1 MAQSSVYFQRS
12 RIMKKSVLAAAVATL
27 LAIALMVLTAG
38 EVAAQGPGALPFSS
52 TYRRPNLSAYNQLAQ
67 QNFNPG
73 AAQNVYQQT
82 VLPQLQIQ
90 QNQIEQMRQGKQIGG
105 LQNQVQQIQRSTTMR
120 QVDEMIR
127 PTGHASTYQ
136 NLSHFYPRR

>member
-1 MAQSSVYFQRS
+1 
-12 RIMKKSVLAAAVATL
+12 MKKSVLAAAVATL

-90 QNQIEQMRQGKQIGG
+90 QNQIEQMRQSKQIGG
-105 LQNQVQQIQRSTTMR
+105 LQNQVQQIQRCAKQQKR
-120 QVDEMIR
+120 LQ
-127 PTGHASTYQ
+127 
-136 NLSHFYPRR
+136 LCYPWLLHLPQRKCGSA